1 MCTHPKAVQP
11 LPLTEPAPAFDRVT
25 SHFPGRI
32 TLPSLCSMGCAATG
46 SVVRWPSSPYHGT
59 RACRN
64 TPPRSKHRKT
74 QTWFSEPREV
84 VYLGDST
91 CPAGLVREGWIHG
104 VNRVGAKQRPRSKL
118 GQHLGERQMQPHYQ
132 CCHGTAGHARESCHS
147 SHKQGWCSWI
157 AQAGTS
163 TDATAV
169 AAGGGLR
176 SSRTVSDALVQIEQL
191 RAEAHA
197 HQRLQKQRGG
207 AVVVGTDRRTSTCDA
222 PPTVVSSPGSAPP
235 AQHAFGRWDTAIV
248 VLTAVQ

>member
-132 CCHGTAGHARESCHS
+132 CCHGTARHGTRAKVVTAATSRVGAAGSRKRALAPTPLQWLLVADSDPHAR
-147 SHKQGWCSWI
+147 
-157 AQAGTS
+157 
-163 TDATAV
+163 
-169 AAGGGLR
+169 
-176 SSRTVSDALVQIEQL
+176 
-191 RAEAHA
+191 
-197 HQRLQKQRGG
+197 
-207 AVVVGTDRRTSTCDA
+207 
-222 PPTVVSSPGSAPP
+222 
-235 AQHAFGRWDTAIV
+235 
-248 VLTAVQ
+248 